1 MQNIANSVVEAGSP
15 VALARGGCHI
25 LLVQDT
31 TCFFRISNKGVN
43 TVSFIVGT
51 APKESVV
58 VQI

>member
-1 MQNIANSVVEAGSP
+1 MNKYKIIVKDHSDTVIEADY
-15 VALARGGCHI
+15 I

-58 VQI
+58 AQI

>member
-1 MQNIANSVVEAGSP
+1 MNKYKIIFKDHSDTIIEADY
-15 VALARGGCHI
+15 I

-31 TCFFRISNKGVN
+31 TCFFRTSNKDVN

-58 VQI
+58 AQI

>member
-1 MQNIANSVVEAGSP
+1 MNKYKIIFKDHSDTIIEADY
-15 VALARGGCHI
+15 I

-43 TVSFIVGT
+43 TVSYLVGT

-58 VQI
+58 VLT

>member
-1 MQNIANSVVEAGSP
+1 MNKYKIIFKDHSDTIIEADY
-15 VALARGGCHI
+15 I

>member
-1 MQNIANSVVEAGSP
+1 MNKYKIIFKDHSDTVIEADY
-15 VALARGGCHI
+15 I